1 MKFTKDSISSDEFSS
16 ILAESDFVFEKNP
29 HIGIC
34 VSGGPDSLALLML
47 MKDWVKKKK
56 GKISL
61 MHFNHNLRKES
72 TKEAEFVKEI
82 AKRYGINFK
91 ILKWDGNKPSSSL
104 MSIAREQRYR
114 QIISHCKIEFVIFEA
129 MV

>member
-56 GKISL
+56 
-61 MHFNHNLRKES
+61 RKDFFD
-72 TKEAEFVKEI
+72 AF
-82 AKRYGINFK
+82 
-91 ILKWDGNKPSSSL
+91 
-104 MSIAREQRYR
+104 
-114 QIISHCKIEFVIFEA
+114 
-129 MV
+129 